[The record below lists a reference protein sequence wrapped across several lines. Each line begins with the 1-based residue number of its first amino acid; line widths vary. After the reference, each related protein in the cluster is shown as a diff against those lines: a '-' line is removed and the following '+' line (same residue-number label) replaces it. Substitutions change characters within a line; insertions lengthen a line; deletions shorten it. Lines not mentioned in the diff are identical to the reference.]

1 MILTNRFLMM
11 AVLITVNTFPPVL
24 AAPTDSAAATYVGS
38 AKWQEC
44 PAGIYG
50 RWTKTRMANVV
61 TDPNLHGEMGQGH
74 AEDLA
79 GVLAVARSSVSFRR
93 EANHALDYES
103 KNQG

>member
-11 AVLITVNTFPPVL
+11 AVLITVNAFPPVL
-24 AAPTDSAAATYVGS
+24 AAGS
-38 AKWQEC
+38 AKCQEC

-50 RWTKTRMANVV
+50 RWTMTRMANVV

-93 EANHALDYES
+93 EANHALDYAS